1 MQLQPARVRGVDGEA
16 QRSTARAPPLHTGEG
31 EAERASDARPASCRV
46 HRTTAR
52 PRTVGE
58 RAMMFTTLETFPGLG
73 DRHEEATPVDRL
85 RTARAGTA
93 TTRAAGRHGARGP
106 RAFPAC

>member
-1 MQLQPARVRGVDGEA
+1 M
-16 QRSTARAPPLHTGEG
+16 S
-31 EAERASDARPASCRV
+31 ASDARPVSCRV